1 MRKGLTVGLYSSD
14 LIWLS
19 GAKGSQTS
27 SEISGASAR
36 GKPTPILSFFK
47 VGSEF
52 FHQVFFLP
60 RPEPLSLKEYM
71 TFGAEASKDGGLLH
85 HGDFISDQG
94 PGALA
99 STAIVHDGSV
109 VGLLAVTE
117 NTANL
122 VQNRAYHLEKLV
134 QIFVI
139 AILAVMVMS
148 VYLASTIS
156 TPISTLAEAMET
168 RGDPEGVI
176 DQKRGWKYR
185 I

>member
-1 MRKGLTVGLYSSD
+1 
-14 LIWLS
+14 
-19 GAKGSQTS
+19 
-27 SEISGASAR
+27 
-36 GKPTPILSFFK
+36 
-47 VGSEF
+47 
-52 FHQVFFLP
+52 
-60 RPEPLSLKEYM
+60 M
-71 TFGAEASKDGGLLH
+71 TFGAEALKDGGLLH

-94 PGALA
+94 PGAFV

-117 NTANL
+117 NTADL
-122 VQNRAYHLEKLV
+122 VQQRANDLEKLL